1 MQTDIILAG
10 FGGQGILFAGQ
21 LLAYTAMDIG
31 LEVTW
36 FPSYGPEMRGGTA
49 NCTVVISEEEI
60 GSPTVLYPKAA
71 LVFNLPSLD
80 KYEPLVKPG
89 GVLIANASLINR
101 GFQRNDIISVS
112 IPANKIAEEIG
123 EKRLLNMVMLG
134 ALIAKLPV
142 LSLEQIESALENHMP
157 ARHKHLLELN
167 YKALQQGATFAENV
181 TAATT

>member
-1 MQTDIILAG
+1 MQTDVILAG
-10 FGGQGILFAGQ
+10 FGGQGILLAGQ
-21 LLAYTAMDIG
+21 LLAYAAMDAG

-49 NCTVVISEEEI
+49 NCTVVISDEEI
-60 GSPTVLYPKAA
+60 GSPTVLNPKGA

-80 KYEPLVKPG
+80 KYEPLVLSG

-101 GFQRNDIISVS
+101 GFLRNDITAIM

-134 ALIAKLPV
+134 ALLAKLPV
-142 LSLEQIESALENHMP
+142 LSIEQLEKALENHMP

-167 YKALQQGATFAENV
+167 YKALQRGAEFAEKV
-181 TAATT
+181 PAS